1 MIQSVKQQKKKQQ
14 DRNGILGFIAI
25 LVLAGTGTF
34 AYLQFSNPID
44 EDSFCPTKSGPKE
57 VTAIV
62 FDKSE
67 QYTKDQVIDIKTSFE
82 MWLSGVEP
90 KFKNRPIHLPFFAEG
105 NLIQLFVT
113 DQRALEKSE
122 GLEPI
127 AQLCVPEDFKEA
139 KGWID
144 NPDLLEVDYQK
155 FVKTFTGEIENL
167 LKKAE
172 GTSPIMETFVR
183 ISNSKSFQSHPSKPH
198 NMFIVSDMLQHSDN
212 YSHYRS
218 GEGINWKNFERKM
231 EDSVFLNARLKD
243 VNWQVFLA
251 LRKNANDRNLQRTNL
266 SSFWSS
272 FFSKAGAISR
282 EWILIDG

>member
-14 DRNGILGFIAI
+14 DRNGILGFFAFLVIAG
-25 LVLAGTGTF
+25 AGTFTYF
-34 AYLQFSNPID
+34 QFSNPID
-44 EDSFCPTKSGPKE
+44 EESFCPIKGGPKE

-67 QYTKDQVIDIKTSFE
+67 QYSKEQVIDIKTSFE
-82 MWLSGVEP
+82 SWLSGVEP
-90 KFKNRPIHLPFFAEG
+90 NSKNRPIDLSFFEEG

-127 AQLCVPEDFKEA
+127 AQLCVPKDFKEA

-144 NPDLLEVDYQK
+144 NPDLLEADYQK

-183 ISNSKSFQSHPSKPH
+183 ISNSKSFQTHPSKPH
-198 NMFIVSDMLQHSDN
+198 NMFIVSDMLQNSDT
-212 YSHYRS
+212 YSHYRR
-218 GEGINWKNFERKM
+218 GEGQDWKNFERKM
-231 EDSVFLNARLKD
+231 DGSVFLNARLND

-251 LRKNANDRNLQRTNL
+251 LRKNVSDRNLQTTSL
-266 SSFWSS
+266 TSFWSN
-272 FFSKAGAISR
+272 FFANAGAIPNS
-282 EWILIDG
+282 WIIIDG

>member
-14 DRNGILGFIAI
+14 DRNGILGIFAI
-25 LVLAGTGTF
+25 LVLAGAGTF
-34 AYLQFSNPID
+34 AYFQFSNPID
-44 EDSFCPTKSGPKE
+44 EDSFCPIKGGPKE

-67 QYTKDQVIDIKTSFE
+67 QYSKEQVTDIKTSFE
-82 MWLSGVEP
+82 AWLSGVEP
-90 KFKNRPIHLPFFAEG
+90 NSKNRPIDLSFFEEG

-127 AQLCVPEDFKEA
+127 AQLCVPKDFKEA

-144 NPDLLEVDYQK
+144 NPDFLEADYQK
-155 FVKTFTGEIENL
+155 FVKTFTGAIENL

-183 ISNSKSFQSHPSKPH
+183 IANSKSFQSHPSKPH

-218 GEGINWKNFERKM
+218 GEGQNWKNFERKM
-231 EDSVFLNARLKD
+231 EGSVFLNAPLND

-251 LRKNANDRNLQRTNL
+251 LRKNANDRNLQASNL
-266 SSFWSS
+266 SSFWSN
-272 FFSKAGAISR
+272 FFANAGAISNS
-282 EWILIDG
+282 WILIDG